1 MCLRYIPW
9 ESTLWCVWAW
19 MCLGIYIWIC
29 LHMHNGGE
37 ARVARVARCF
47 VVLAISDYFSLSS
60 LIMYIVKATVHGVVC
75 FWLDTPQYLA
85 IHYTWQDSA
94 TASQRKVYSIW
105 EEGPCISK
113 QYALFQVWLSLIEGF
128 ASLLPKDLAGKVFRE
143 HIRHSPLRAHYTDE
157 SSNDTN
163 IGVT

>member
-1 MCLRYIPW
+1 MCHRYIPW

-19 MCLGIYIWIC
+19 ICWGIWIC
-29 LHMHNGGE
+29 LHMHSVEE
-37 ARVARVARCF
+37 ARVARA
-47 VVLAISDYFSLSS
+47 LLYLMNFSLSS
-60 LIMYIVKATVHGVVC
+60 LIMYIVKVTVHVVVC
-75 FWLDTPQYLA
+75 FWLDTPKYLA
-85 IHYTWQDSA
+85 IHHSWQDSA

-105 EEGPCISK
+105 EKGPCISK

-163 IGVT
+163 IRIT